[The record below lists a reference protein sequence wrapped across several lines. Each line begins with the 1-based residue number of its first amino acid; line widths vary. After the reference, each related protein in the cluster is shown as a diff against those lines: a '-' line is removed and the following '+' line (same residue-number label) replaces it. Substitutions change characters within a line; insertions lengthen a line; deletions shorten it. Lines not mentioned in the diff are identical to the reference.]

1 MEGGREG
8 CLKKDY
14 SVYSF
19 DNVDNCGHH
28 LIAHPLDLR
37 QDYECVEDGLPPLGQ
52 AVQVRWPDGVL
63 YDATFRG
70 SNSQDMYTVGAAT
83 LAALSARG
91 SALSSFLPGVCS
103 RFYTEI

>member
-1 MEGGREG
+1 M
-8 CLKKDY
+8 
-14 SVYSF
+14 YSF
-19 DNVDNCGHH
+19 DNVDNCGRP

-83 LAALSARG
+83 LAALSTRVRPCPPFHG
-91 SALSSFLPGVCS
+91 SALDFILKSYVC
-103 RFYTEI
+103 TVL